1 MEAQQL
7 ALDLSEL
14 FASGELSDADMDGIM
29 IVMQKA
35 YFKQKEEKLR
45 KEAERTHT
53 QSGQTERPI
62 CCPL

>member
-1 MEAQQL
+1 MAAVL
-7 ALDLSEL
+7 AGMAAVRSRTLAHHA
-14 FASGELSDADMDGIM
+14 FKWIIGKIHMDGIM

-53 QSGQTERPI
+53 QSGQTE
-62 CCPL
+62 